1 MDSFALAV
9 LLLTITPGP
18 AVLTLAGVGSAFGW
32 RHGVLFISGLF
43 VGVHL
48 VCFAVISGL
57 AALIMADP
65 VVRVVLLLASSA
77 YLGYLALKI
86 ALAGTKIGFI
96 HMAAPGFV
104 TGVMLQLINPKAYA
118 VNTMLFSSFAFYPD
132 NFAIE
137 TGLKLLINNAMWIP
151 IHLLWLYAGV
161 KVNQLDLPAQTHKMI
176 NFVMAGCLLAVVG
189 LSVWSIYSPL

>member
-1 MDSFALAV
+1 MDSFALAAF
-9 LLLTITPGP
+9 LLTITPGP

-32 RHGVLFISGLF
+32 RHGVLFLSGLF

-57 AALIMADP
+57 AALILADP
-65 VVRVVLLLASSA
+65 LVRGLLLLASSA
-77 YLGYLALKI
+77 YLGYLALQI
-86 ALAGTKIGFI
+86 AFAGTKIGFI
-96 HMAAPGFV
+96 YMEAPGFI

-137 TGLKLLINNAMWIP
+137 TGLKFLINNVMWIP
-151 IHLLWLYAGV
+151 IHLLWLYAGL
-161 KVNQLDLPAQTHKMI
+161 KVNQLDLSAQIHKMI

-189 LSVWSIYSPL
+189 LSAWSLYTPF